1 MTSWGESSG
10 STWDETTVPDD
21 YGYSE
26 VKKPPKW
33 PLILQIFIV
42 VISTLLY
49 FVGNSLFLTQK
60 LALSI
65 VGYLLTPFLVV
76 LFLAVLRTI
85 DLKNRSLP
93 WYDRGLGKIYIK
105 WSGRLCLLSL
115 ALAVPILWRLAIEIV
130 N

>member
-1 MTSWGESSG
+1 VTSWGESSG
-10 STWDETTVPDD
+10 STWDETTVPDG

-33 PLILQIFIV
+33 PLILQISIVFI
-42 VISTLLY
+42 SALLY
-49 FVGNSLFLTQK
+49 RVGNSIFLTQK

-76 LFLAVLRTI
+76 LFLALLRTI

-105 WSGRLCLLSL
+105 WSGRLCLLSF

>member
-93 WYDRGLGKIYIK
+93 W
-105 WSGRLCLLSL
+105 
-115 ALAVPILWRLAIEIV
+115 
-130 N
+130 